1 MRHWF
6 HEHSVRPPDARAH
19 SGRPNDH
26 ARRPVP
32 ADHCLRSRL
41 AQVRT
46 GPRPTLLFRKIWRR
60 TGVGRGRGIFFTLTP
75 PPPPPPRSPHALF
88 LPSPPLR
95 GVFSLAVHPRSH
107 LVLLPPSRGWAP

>member
-46 GPRPTLLFRKIWRR
+46 GPRPTLLFPKIWRECC
-60 TGVGRGRGIFFTLTP
+60 GSGELVVFLQNALPPP
-75 PPPPPPRSPHALF
+75 PPPPPPRRMLPPAPPARRALARGSPM
-88 LPSPPLR
+88 
-95 GVFSLAVHPRSH
+95 
-107 LVLLPPSRGWAP
+107 LPPSLLSPLVAA